1 MGSPKRSS
9 NRDREKLQE
18 SNRLWRT
25 KKPVG
30 TPYGPKTG
38 GTGCIRRDEEV
49 GKWSDSRRQ
58 EKTNAVPSVEKGKP
72 PMEVATELEVE
83 ANRMGSVTKTVQEV
97 NHTTEER
104 STGTDHFTSVVKMT
118 NQGLQF
124 LTMACTFGGPRTEQG
139 KESENRPSSETG
151 GKRDNCE
158 RESTQRPTQ
167 PNRK

>member
-1 MGSPKRSS
+1 MGSPKMSS
-9 NRDREKLQE
+9 NHDREKLQE
-18 SNRLWRT
+18 TNRLWRREEGPGT

-30 TPYGPKTG
+30 TPYGPRTG
-38 GTGCIRRDEEV
+38 GAGCIRRYEEV
-49 GKWSDSRRQ
+49 GKWGDSRRQ

-72 PMEVATELEVE
+72 SMEVATELEVG
-83 ANRMGSVTKTVQEV
+83 ANRMGAVTKTGQEV

-139 KESENRPSSETG
+139 NDS
-151 GKRDNCE
+151 GKCVVR
-158 RESTQRPTQ
+158 
-167 PNRK
+167 